1 MKSLLSSGLM
11 CLAAT
16 SGATATVPADSAEI
30 GALEAQQVAA
40 WNAPDIDAYSALFTD
55 NADVVNVLGWHWR
68 SRIELKQKLGS
79 AFGSVFAH
87 SAMQIAEVTVDVI
100 KPGVA
105 VAIVRLT
112 MTGALSPIGSGT
124 NIPIPVIQTQSD
136 GQDR

>member
-87 SAMQIAEVTVDVI
+87 SAMQIAEVTRMVNI
-100 KPGVA
+100 LRSGNLNAELKPD
-105 VAIVRLT
+105 
-112 MTGALSPIGSGT
+112 
-124 NIPIPVIQTQSD
+124 PVNSMSK
-136 GQDR
+136 